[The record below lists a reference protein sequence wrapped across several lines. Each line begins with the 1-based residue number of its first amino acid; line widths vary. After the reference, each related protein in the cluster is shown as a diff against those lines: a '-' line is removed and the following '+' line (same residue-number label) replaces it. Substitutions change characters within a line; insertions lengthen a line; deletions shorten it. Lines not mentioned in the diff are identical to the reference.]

1 MLPENSSFFESSALC
16 FFFLFSIS
24 LAGCKMMH
32 VGDREP
38 RISEAEMESGGQ
50 IDEDALGVGS

>member
-1 MLPENSSFFESSALC
+1 MC
-16 FFFLFSIS
+16 FFLFSIS

-50 IDEDALGVGS
+50 IDEDALGVSS